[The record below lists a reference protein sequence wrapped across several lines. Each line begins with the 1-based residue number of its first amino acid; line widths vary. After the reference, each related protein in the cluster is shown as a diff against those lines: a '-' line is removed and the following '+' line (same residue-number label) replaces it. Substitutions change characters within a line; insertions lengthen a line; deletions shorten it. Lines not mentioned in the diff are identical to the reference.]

1 MAHSGQS
8 AYSGYMIRSRAMG
21 VGSHKHSSKESKKE
35 LAQRRTSMYQNQPAS
50 DEPTAY
56 GAEFRSEDVAAS
68 EARHQARAAENIA
81 RIMSQYGGK

>member
-8 AYSGYMIRSRAMG
+8 AYSGYMIRPRAMG
-21 VGSHKHSSKESKKE
+21 VMGED
-35 LAQRRTSMYQNQPAS
+35 ARQADNQPAS

-56 GAEFRSEDVAAS
+56 GAAFRSEDVAAS
-68 EARHQARAAENIA
+68 ETRHQARAAENIA